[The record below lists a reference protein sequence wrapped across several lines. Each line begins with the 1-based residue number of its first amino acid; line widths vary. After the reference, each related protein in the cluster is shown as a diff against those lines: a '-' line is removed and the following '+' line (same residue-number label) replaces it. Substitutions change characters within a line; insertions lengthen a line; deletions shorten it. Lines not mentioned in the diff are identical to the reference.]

1 MPYCWASTKTSAPVG
16 SADWHD
22 QLQQEIGKIDR
33 EQQQEQSRSD
43 ANEARLAELQKQR
56 DDLERERQKLAA
68 QAKASSSAGA
78 DRNTS
83 SAVTSAGE
91 APATPAK
98 AKIRHIP
105 ARIEHNNCAAP
116 RYPNASRQLNEE
128 GRVVIGY
135 RSEEHTSELQSLM
148 RNSYAVFCLKN

>member
-1 MPYCWASTKTSAPVG
+1 MRISDWSSDVCSSDLTTAAAKTGAN
-16 SADWHD
+16 WHD

-105 ARIEHNNCAAP
+105 TDR
-116 RYPNASRQLNEE
+116 ASVVE
-128 GRVVIGY
+128 GKSVSVRVNIGG
-135 RSEEHTSELQSLM
+135 RG
-148 RNSYAVFCLKN
+148 N

>member
-1 MPYCWASTKTSAPVG
+1 
-16 SADWHD
+16 
-22 QLQQEIGKIDR
+22 
-33 EQQQEQSRSD
+33 
-43 ANEARLAELQKQR
+43 AELQKQR

-105 ARIEHNNCAAP
+105 ARIELNTCAAP

-135 RSEEHTSELQSLM
+135 QIDEYGKILNSRIDTSSGSPRLDTIAM
-148 RNSYAVFCLKN
+148 RAMAKCTFKPGTANGIAETSWTQVAFTWKLDN